1 MRNRLRQLLS
11 LAIFGLILAACTQS
25 LVVGQENK
33 TDDDADSRASD
44 GRGNIT
50 GTWQTLVTPRNCQ
63 NGDPV
68 APPFPG
74 ILTFNKGGTLSGTS
88 ATVPSAFGIWDRQH
102 GTSNFAFAFISLRFS
117 PTGVFLGTQ
126 TVRQT
131 ITLNAEGNGFT
142 STGTVQVLDQNGVV
156 VGSGCASAV
165 GTRFE

>member
-1 MRNRLRQLLS
+1 MKNKLRRLLS
-11 LAIFGLILAACTQS
+11 LAIFGLMLAACTQS

-33 TDDDADSRASD
+33 TDDADSRVSD
-44 GRGNIT
+44 SRGNIT

-88 ATVPSAFGIWDRQH
+88 ATVPAAFGIWDRQH
-102 GTSNFAFAFISLRFS
+102 GAGNFAFAFISLRFS

-126 TVRQT
+126 RVRQT
-131 ITLNAEGNGFT
+131 MTLNAEGNGFT
-142 STGTVQVLDQNGVV
+142 SQGTVQVLDPNGVV
-156 VGSGCASAV
+156 IGGGCASAV